1 MSLLVAVRRIQ
12 HVVLAC
18 CAISLS
24 SPVLSA
30 DETGVS
36 NEKILIGQSNAYSGA
51 LTELGREYTLGIK
64 TYFEQVNQAGGVN
77 GRKLELISLDDA
89 YDPKKT
95 LENTKTLINDKKVFA
110 LGFYIGAANTEGVI
124 PLLNENKIPLIGT
137 LSGSDSLR
145 APAIFSRYL
154 FHTKAGYTHEFARMV
169 QQISSTGIKNMAVV
183 YQNNAF
189 GKQGLATIN
198 EQLKKQG
205 ITPVASVAVE
215 TDSANI
221 DAAVKAVAAQTP
233 SAIVLVTAGAVTSN
247 FIRGYS
253 KAGQRSQFFTLSFVA
268 TSGLIKDLGDL
279 SRGIV
284 VTQTSPFPWSVTMP
298 IIKDYQ
304 QSMKKAGVDNYGML
318 SMEGY
323 IAARIVVAGLR
334 KAGRDLTR
342 LKFIQALETV
352 NSQDVGDYNLSYS
365 QTNHN
370 GSSFVDLTL
379 IDRNGKFI
387 R

>member
-1 MSLLVAVRRIQ
+1 MSLTAVRQFYRAG
-12 HVVLAC
+12 LLC
-18 CAISLS
+18 CALLS
-24 SPVLSA
+24 MVAHASPEEAGVSA
-30 DETGVS
+30 D
-36 NEKILIGQSNAYSGA
+36 KILIGQSNAFSGA

-64 TYFEQVNQAGGVN
+64 TYFDQVNQNGGVN

-137 LSGSDSLR
+137 LSGADSLR
-145 APAIFSRYL
+145 APTLFSRYL
-154 FHTKAGYTHEFARMV
+154 FHTKAGYMHELARMV
-169 QQISSTGIKNMAVV
+169 QQISSTGMKNVAVV
-183 YQNNAF
+183 FQNNAF

-205 ITPVASVAVE
+205 IIPVASVAVE
-215 TDSANI
+215 TDSTNI
-221 DAAVKAVAAQTP
+221 DAAVKTVAAQTP
-233 SAIVLVTAGAVTSN
+233 SAVVLITAGAVTSN

-253 KAGQRSQFFTLSFVA
+253 KAAQRAQFYTLSFVA
-268 TSGLIKDLGDL
+268 TSGLIKDLGEL

-304 QSMKKAGVDNYGML
+304 QSMKKAGIDNFGML

-323 IAARIVVAGLR
+323 IAARIVVMGLR

-342 LKFIQALETV
+342 LKFVQALETV
-352 NSQDVGDYNLSYS
+352 NSQDVGDYNLNYS

-370 GSSFVDLTL
+370 GSNFVDLTL

>member
-1 MSLLVAVRRIQ
+1 MSFNVVRQ
-12 HVVLAC
+12 LHCAWLFC
-18 CAISLS
+18 CATLFTVI
-24 SPVLSA
+24 PVQA
-30 DETGVS
+30 DETGLTAD
-36 NEKILIGQSNAYSGA
+36 KILIGQSNAYTGA
-51 LTELGREYTLGIK
+51 LAELGRDYTLGIK

-89 YDPKKT
+89 YDPRKT
-95 LENTKTLINDKKVFA
+95 QLNTRALIDDKKVFA
-110 LGFYIGAANTEGVI
+110 LGFYIGAANTEAII
-124 PLLNENKIPLIGT
+124 PLLNENKIPLVAT

-145 APAIFSRYL
+145 SPAIFSRYL
-154 FHTKAGYTHEFARMV
+154 FHTKAGYANEFARMV
-169 QQISSTGIKNMAVV
+169 QQIASTGMKNMAVV

-189 GKQGLATIN
+189 GKQGLASIN
-198 EQLKKQG
+198 DQLKQQG
-205 ITPVASVAVE
+205 ISPLASVAVD
-215 TDSANI
+215 TDSANL
-221 DAAVKAVAAQTP
+221 DASVKAVAAQNP
-233 SAIVLVTAGAVTSN
+233 SAVVLITAGAVTGN
-247 FIRGYS
+247 FIRAYS
-253 KAGQRSQFFTLSFVA
+253 KVAQRPQFFALSFVA
-268 TSGLIKDLGDL
+268 TSGFIKDLGEL
-279 SRGIV
+279 SRGVV

-304 QSMKKAGVDNYGML
+304 TSMKKGGVVNYSML

-323 IAARIVVAGLR
+323 IAARVVVTALR

-352 NSQDVGDYNLSYS
+352 NSNDIGDYNISYS

-370 GSSFVDLTL
+370 GSGFVDLTL

>member
-1 MSLLVAVRRIQ
+1 MSFNVVRQ
-12 HVVLAC
+12 LHCAWLFC
-18 CAISLS
+18 CAALFTVI
-24 SPVLSA
+24 PVQA
-30 DETGVS
+30 DETGLTAD
-36 NEKILIGQSNAYSGA
+36 KILIGQSNAYTGA
-51 LTELGREYTLGIK
+51 LAELGRDYTLGIK

-95 LENTKTLINDKKVFA
+95 QLNTRALIDDKKVFA
-110 LGFYIGAANTEGVI
+110 LGFYIGAANTEAII
-124 PLLNENKIPLIGT
+124 PLLNENKIPLVAT

-145 APAIFSRYL
+145 SPAIFSRYL
-154 FHTKAGYTHEFARMV
+154 FHTKAGYANEFARMV
-169 QQISSTGIKNMAVV
+169 QQIASTGMKNVAVV

-189 GKQGLATIN
+189 GKQGLASIN
-198 EQLKKQG
+198 DQLKQQG
-205 ITPVASVAVE
+205 ISPLASVAVD
-215 TDSANI
+215 TDSANL
-221 DAAVKAVAAQTP
+221 DASVKAVAAQNP
-233 SAIVLVTAGAVTSN
+233 SAVVLITAGAVTGN
-247 FIRGYS
+247 FIRAYS
-253 KAGQRSQFFTLSFVA
+253 KVAQRPQFFALSFVA
-268 TSGLIKDLGDL
+268 TSGFIKDLGEL
-279 SRGIV
+279 SRGVV

-304 QSMKKAGVDNYGML
+304 TSMKKGGVVNYSML

-323 IAARIVVAGLR
+323 IAARVVVTALR

-352 NSQDVGDYNLSYS
+352 NSNDIGDYNISYS

-370 GSSFVDLTL
+370 GSGFVDLTL

>member
-1 MSLLVAVRRIQ
+1 MSLSAVRQLYRAGLLCCALLSLVAHARTEEAGV
-12 HVVLAC
+12 
-18 CAISLS
+18 
-24 SPVLSA
+24 SA
-30 DETGVS
+30 D
-36 NEKILIGQSNAYSGA
+36 KILIGQSNAFSGA

-64 TYFEQVNQAGGVN
+64 TYFDQVNQNGGVN

-137 LSGSDSLR
+137 LSGADSLR
-145 APAIFSRYL
+145 APTLFSRYL
-154 FHTKAGYTHEFARMV
+154 FHTKAGYMHELARMV
-169 QQISSTGIKNMAVV
+169 QQISSTGMKNVAVV
-183 YQNNAF
+183 FQNNAF

-215 TDSANI
+215 TDSTNI
-221 DAAVKAVAAQTP
+221 DAALKTVAAQTP
-233 SAIVLVTAGAVTSN
+233 SAVVLITAGAVTSN

-253 KAGQRSQFFTLSFVA
+253 KAAQRAQFYTLSFVA
-268 TSGLIKDLGDL
+268 TSGLIKDLGEL

-304 QSMKKAGVDNYGML
+304 QSMKKAGIDNFGML

-323 IAARIVVAGLR
+323 IAARIVVMGLR

-342 LKFIQALETV
+342 LKFVQALETV
-352 NSQDVGDYNLSYS
+352 NSQDVGDYNLNYS
-365 QTNHN
+365 QSNHN